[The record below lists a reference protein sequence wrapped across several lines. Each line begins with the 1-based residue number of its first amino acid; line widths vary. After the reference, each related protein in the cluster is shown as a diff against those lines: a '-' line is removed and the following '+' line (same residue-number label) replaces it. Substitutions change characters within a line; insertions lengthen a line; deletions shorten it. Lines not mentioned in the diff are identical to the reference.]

1 MTERQAPLIPL
12 WEAAAVAFERLF
24 PQEEERDARLLDVIA
39 LALSALIP
47 IYTRNKES
55 GALRELTETEMPFED
70 GRHEVVSLPQLERA
84 LKTIDLGSLDAARVS
99 LTVRQ
104 SPRSSRSSHP

>member
-1 MTERQAPLIPL
+1 MTERQAPFIPL

-24 PQEEERDARLLDVIA
+24 PQEDERDARLLDVIA

-47 IYTRNKES
+47 IYTRNIES
-55 GALRELTETEMPFED
+55 GALRELTDAEMED
-70 GRHEVVSLPQLERA
+70 GRHALVSLQQLERA

-99 LTVRQ
+99 LTLRQ
-104 SPRSSRSSHP
+104 SRRPDRSLRP